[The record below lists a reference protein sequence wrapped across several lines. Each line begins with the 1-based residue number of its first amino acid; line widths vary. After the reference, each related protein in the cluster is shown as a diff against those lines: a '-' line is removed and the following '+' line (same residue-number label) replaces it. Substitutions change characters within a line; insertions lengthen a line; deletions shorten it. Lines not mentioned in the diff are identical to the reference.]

1 MNRLKWVLKDSN
13 IYIALLFIAVSFFSN
28 IETYQPIVLC
38 FAAIHIIKII
48 KMLKDKIFLIS
59 NFDLMMA
66 LSCFIPVM
74 IDYHIDS
81 YTFSLFLII
90 PISLKSLLFTKVSKL
105 NLNHYI
111 QQHNLHPDFTVI
123 VKNDL
128 KDYLFSGHKLTLSHY
143 LYFSDIE
150 FRLTDTFKGVYF
162 QDNYIHFSV
171 VQAYCKEN
179 GLEYAQLKKIDF
191 TNILNK
197 TI

>member
-1 MNRLKWVLKDSN
+1 MNRLKWVLKDCN
-13 IYIALLFIAVSFFSN
+13 IYIALLFITVSFFSN
-28 IETYQPIVLC
+28 ISNYQPIVLC

-59 NFDLMMA
+59 NFDVMMA
-66 LSCFIPVM
+66 ISCFIPLF
-74 IDYHIDS
+74 IDYHVDS

-90 PISLKSLLFTKVSKL
+90 SISLKSLLFTKISKL
-105 NLNHYI
+105 HFNHYI
-111 QQHNLHPDFTVI
+111 QQHHLNPDFTVI

-128 KDYLFSGHKLTLSHY
+128 KDYLFAGHKLTLSHY
-143 LYFSDIE
+143 LYLNDIE
-150 FRLTDTFKGVYF
+150 IRLTDTFKGVYF

-179 GLEYAQLKKIDF
+179 GLEYVQLKKIDF
-191 TNILNK
+191 INILNK